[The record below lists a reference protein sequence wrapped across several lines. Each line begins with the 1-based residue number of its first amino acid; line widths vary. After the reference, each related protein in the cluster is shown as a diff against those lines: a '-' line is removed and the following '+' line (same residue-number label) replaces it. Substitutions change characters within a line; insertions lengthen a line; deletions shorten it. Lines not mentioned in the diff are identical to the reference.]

1 MKVGKRFIILKNV
14 KRGKIYGMIQLRKES
29 NSARIITSVSGTTVE
44 NLSVFA
50 FFKNLGLTLS
60 LDVTSKQI
68 LGDIFSKPTN
78 SFI

>member
-50 FFKNLGLTLS
+50 FLKNLGLTLS

-68 LGDIFSKPTN
+68 LVDIFSKPTN